1 MSVVGGG
8 GSVGTAPAVKR
19 PASSEAIMTLG
30 LEILAVG
37 IFTVM
42 AGISHDMGTIVIIF
56 MVGFWLIYMITDSA
70 VIAKIGAALTTVAE
84 GG

>member
-1 MSVVGGG
+1 MGSMATTTDGGMG
-8 GSVGTAPAVKR
+8 KKAKR
-19 PASSEAIMTLG
+19 PAGSEAIMYLG

-37 IFTVM
+37 IFTVL

-56 MVGFWLIYMITDSA
+56 MIGFWLIYMITDSA